1 MVIQIDL
8 QSLDESIKSE
18 IIKDI
23 ETEFLQHDVNSQGYL
38 RLIHEEDNEKN
49 SAPGNLKSV
58 KGIMLEED
66 ENQINKIKHRIKDLF
81 IKRAIGEY
89 IVVKD
94 ETVNNGLIILGRGQG
109 ESAGMHHCRHCG
121 MEFEDEIQ
129 LSNHLRMHFFI

>member
-38 RLIHEEDNEKN
+38 RLIHGEDNEEN

-66 ENQINKIKHRIKDLF
+66 ENQINKIKHRIKDFLS
-81 IKRAIGEY
+81 KEQ
-89 IVVKD
+89 
-94 ETVNNGLIILGRGQG
+94 LGV
-109 ESAGMHHCRHCG
+109 SIA
-121 MEFEDEIQ
+121 
-129 LSNHLRMHFFI
+129 LSRMKP